1 MPIFFCDEEGE
12 TPLVESGANAPITFK
27 CCIENNRWAECLD
40 WRVCRV
46 AVRSKNGTHPDEIC
60 LPAAKFRHACT
71 TSKPDFPEDGG
82 RRRPSR
88 AESGLLAETACL
100 ISKLKAPLKCCR
112 SAFFAAAPDVGRQHP
127 DPRPYPAAGDGQPS
141 APSGFESAAG
151 KIRPGG
157 ILEASDFLQSEPN
170 RQRSLGQTKTC

>member
-1 MPIFFCDEEGE
+1 MPSAQKMGR
-12 TPLVESGANAPITFK
+12 TRTKSA
-27 CCIENNRWAECLD
+27 
-40 WRVCRV
+40 
-46 AVRSKNGTHPDEIC
+46 C
-60 LPAAKFRHACT
+60 LPAKFRHACA

-82 RRRPSR
+82 RRQPSR

-100 ISKLKAPLKCCR
+100 TGKLKAPLKRCR
-112 SAFFAAAPDVGRQHP
+112 SAFFAAVPDVGRQDP
-127 DPRPYPAAGDGQPS
+127 DPRPYPAVGDDQPS
-141 APSGFESAAG
+141 APSGFESAAE